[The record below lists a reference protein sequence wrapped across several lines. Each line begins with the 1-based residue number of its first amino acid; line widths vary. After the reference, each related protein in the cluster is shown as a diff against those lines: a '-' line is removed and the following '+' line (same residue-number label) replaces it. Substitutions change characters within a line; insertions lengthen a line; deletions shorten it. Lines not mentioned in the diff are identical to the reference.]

1 MTNPENLFEAHEKT
15 TRDYAAEL
23 SSRKT
28 GDFSDGASFAETPD
42 FASHSA
48 KTSPEAKALCAEKGS
63 KAVLESGAV
72 VSESSAQ
79 DYLVDPENDWAAEEA
94 SVVDEID
101 ASGGATASD
110 LETSPE
116 AGVSRIEGRASTAS
130 AKGRAA
136 GFAKSRAAEAA
147 KASLAAATDDLD
159 DRSAEADLVES
170 SPRRARRAYQ
180 AGRRL
185 RSLYSSARHA
195 PGRAAAAKARA
206 VASTTPGNAVKTFVA
221 GGASKAKGVAAAAV
235 LPKTPLGWIAAVGA
249 TVLLLFSCLFLFMCS
264 GGDDDANLAGL
275 TADEAAVARWLLD
288 AGFSKESAAAMLGN
302 IANEGGFDPS
312 TWEVNNDGVGF
323 FPYER
328 AFGMFQYTSTSPGTG
343 LYSSFKTWCSEQGKD
358 PYAHES
364 SLEFTFVPGTDGYFE
379 SSWSGS
385 LASSGYYSNCPGYD
399 RVDGPAY
406 SASELKEADS
416 VSRATY
422 SWMACYERC
431 ANGPYAHLDRRLDSA
446 ERYYSILCGSGGG
459 GIASVGDLMWPSDE
473 GRWLT
478 YSGHYGLDIQAA
490 YGTPVYAPADGTVI
504 WGGASWESTYG
515 NVVRIHHDGLGL
527 QTACAHM
534 SRTTVNTG
542 DRVEKGDIIGYVGST
557 GNSTGPH
564 IHFEIYER
572 DEPTIGGNPI
582 FDDMSKWALYF
593 DIATLESNRVS

>member
-1 MTNPENLFEAHEKT
+1 MTNSENLFEAREKT
-15 TRDYAAEL
+15 TRDYADEL

-42 FASHSA
+42 FASPSA
-48 KTSPEAKALCAEKGS
+48 KTPPKGKRLRAGTSPDARIER
-63 KAVLESGAV
+63 
-72 VSESSAQ
+72 ESSASEPPAQ
-79 DYLVDPENDWAAEEA
+79 DRLVDPENDWAVEEA

-101 ASGGATASD
+101 VSGDATVSD
-110 LETSPE
+110 LGTPPE
-116 AGVSRIEGRASTAS
+116 NGVPRNGVRASTKGRVAS
-130 AKGRAA
+130 FAKGKAAQAAENVLSAAA
-136 GFAKSRAAEAA
+136 G
-147 KASLAAATDDLD
+147 DLD
-159 DRSAEADLVES
+159 DRSVESDLVEN
-170 SPRRARRAYQ
+170 SPRKARRTYQ

-185 RSLYSSARHA
+185 RSLYSSARSS

-206 VASTTPGNAVKTFVA
+206 AAKAAPAHAVRTFVA

-264 GGDDDANLAGL
+264 GGDDDADLAGL

-323 FPYER
+323 YPYER

-364 SLEFTFVPGTDGYFE
+364 SLEFTFVPGTGGYFE

-490 YGTPVYAPADGTVI
+490 YGTPIYAPADGTVI

-572 DEPTIGGNPI
+572 DEPTIGGDPI

-593 DIATLESNRVS
+593 DIVTLESNRVS